1 MGIGQSEQ
9 PGLSGKQ
16 VRADIMQSLRLTA
29 AAAFLALMTGGA
41 LGESTLRIGL
51 AEDPDVLDPTLART
65 YVGRI
70 VFSSLCDKLFD
81 IDEKLNIVPQLA
93 LDHATSPDGK
103 AVTIKLRANVKF
115 HDGEA
120 LDAAAAKYSLERH
133 LNMAGSFRKPELA
146 AVDHVDVVDPLT
158 ITIALKAPYA
168 PLIAQLTDR
177 SGMMISPKA
186 AQAAGDRFGLH
197 PVCAGPYK
205 FVERVQQDRIVLE
218 KFADYWNKDAVAI
231 DRLIYLPIVDST
243 VRLAN
248 LKSGGLD
255 LIERVLATDIKDV
268 RSDPRL
274 RLSTA
279 LELGYQGIDLNVGNG
294 AAAKNPLGANAKV
307 RQALYYA
314 IDRQAL
320 NQVVFD
326 GEFVPGNQWVS
337 PEHPYFQKSF
347 PVPTRDLSKAKAL
360 MKEAG
365 ITAPFDV
372 DFMVP
377 KGEETQA
384 VAEVIQAMAA
394 DIGINMKIRVTEFAT
409 SLKQAEA
416 GEYQAYL
423 LAWSGRTD
431 PDGNLYI
438 FHKCRAP
445 QDYPGYCNPQADK
458 LLDEGRTLA
467 DMAQRKA
474 VYEKL
479 TRIVLEDIPKLYL
492 YHRLVLIAH
501 TTRLEGYRQLPDGL
515 VRVVGLKLH

>member
-1 MGIGQSEQ
+1 M
-9 PGLSGKQ
+9 
-16 VRADIMQSLRLTA
+16 RTLRLA
-29 AAAFLALMTGGA
+29 AVAAFLTLMSGVASGQ
-41 LGESTLRIGL
+41 STLRIGL

-70 VFSSLCDKLFD
+70 VFASFCDKLFD
-81 IDEKLNIVPQLA
+81 IDEKLDVVPQLA
-93 LDHATSPDGK
+93 LTHATSADGK
-103 AVTIKLRANVKF
+103 AVTIKLRPNVKF

-120 LDAAAAKYSLERH
+120 FDAAAAKFSLERH
-133 LNMAGSFRKPELA
+133 LTMTGSFRKPELA
-146 AVDHVDVVDPLT
+146 AVDRVEVLDPLT
-158 ITIALKAPYA
+158 LTIVLKTPYS

-177 SGMMISPKA
+177 SGMMVSPKA
-186 AQAAGDRFGLH
+186 AQAAGERFGLH

-205 FVERVQQDRIVLE
+205 LVERVQQDRIVVE
-218 KFADYWNKDAVAI
+218 KFADYWNKSAVAI
-231 DRLIYLPIVDST
+231 DRIVYLPIVDAT

-268 RSDPRL
+268 RADPAL
-274 RLSTA
+274 KLSTA
-279 LELGYQGIDLNVGNG
+279 LELGYQGIDINVGNG
-294 AAAKNPLGANAKV
+294 ERSKNPLGSHAKV
-307 RQALYYA
+307 RQALDHA

-326 GEFVPGNQWVS
+326 GEFVPGNQWVN

-347 PVPTRDLSKAKAL
+347 PVSGRDLARAKAL

-365 ITAPFDV
+365 VSTPFDV
-372 DFMVP
+372 DFMIP

-438 FHKCRAP
+438 FHKCKAP
-445 QDYPGYCNPQADK
+445 QDYPGYCNPQADQ
-458 LLDEGRTLA
+458 LLDEGRALA

-479 TRIVLEDIPKLYL
+479 TKIILEDIPKLYL
-492 YHRLVLIAH
+492 FHRRVLIAH
-501 TTRLEGYRQLPDGL
+501 TTRLEGYKQLPDGL
-515 VRVVGLKLH
+515 VRVVGLKLK